1 MANRL
6 RLLLDTNV
14 FIWSAVAPRRLS
26 AAALTVLAD
35 PEIFRQVSVVS
46 VWEMQ
51 IKYTVG
57 KLPLKDNAERTAAR
71 FAREIQA
78 EFLAPNVDHVA
89 LLDRL
94 PRIHDDPFDRM
105 LIAQAIAEGLT
116 IVTAD
121 PVFALYP
128 VSVLW

>member
-1 MANRL
+1 MNSL

-14 FIWSAVAPRRLS
+14 FIWSAVNPRKLSS
-26 AAALTVLAD
+26 AAASVISD
-35 PEIFRQVSVVS
+35 PDIFRYVSVVT

-51 IKYTVG
+51 IKYAVG
-57 KLPLKDNAERTAAR
+57 KLDLRESAETTAAR
-71 FAREIQA
+71 FAKEIQA
-78 EFLAPNVDHVA
+78 QFLAPTTRHVA
-89 LLDRL
+89 LLDKM

-116 IVTAD
+116 IVTPD
-121 PVFALYP
+121 PIFKKYS